1 MDILDNTIETKSG
14 AKFSL
19 HYRGLKNNTYS
30 GFVRNA
36 EWPRNCAISIPKTV
50 GKEKFDAI
58 VDQVIENESKFSP
71 ENTLGRPRYYDIL
84 SNGVDGV
91 KKSNKIWK
99 LREKNPEFKTYKNS
113 KRMWYYKSIGG
124 NFNMKAIKIN
134 HMRLIDSVSFANLM
148 PWIKNE
154 EVKEVLLQLSRQKF
168 EFEAEFIKFCDQLI
182 DATEDTLIVSY
193 NGYMK
198 SLIGTHTT
206 LMRHKKDGSESLTY
220 YVYVEA
226 DADQATKT
234 LQESAGRKDVPANA
248 NVKVVEVNMFPEQ
261 VISQAMDDKTR
272 HDKLEAIKAYFDKKK
287 SEAKAA
293 KKAARIA
300 AKKTKAA

>member
-1 MDILDNTIETKSG
+1 MNIIDHTIETKSG
-14 AKFSL
+14 ATFTL
-19 HYRGLKNNTYS
+19 HYRGLKNETYS
-30 GFVRNA
+30 GFLRNS

-58 VDQVIENESKFSP
+58 VDQVVENEAKFN
-71 ENTLGRPRYYDIL
+71 EANTLGRPRYYDIL
-84 SNGVDGV
+84 ANGVDGV

-99 LREKNPEFKTYKNS
+99 LRENNPDFKTYKNS

-134 HMRLIDSVSFANLM
+134 HMRLVDSVSFKELM
-148 PWIKNE
+148 PYIEDE
-154 EVKEVLLQLSRQKF
+154 EVKEVLAQLGRQKF

-182 DATEDTLIVSY
+182 DATEDTLISSY

-226 DADQATKT
+226 DADIATKT
-234 LQESAGRKDVPANA
+234 LQESNGRRDIPVNA
-248 NVKVVEVNMFPEQ
+248 NVKVVEVKMFPA
-261 VISQAMDDKTR
+261 QAVALAQDAKIR
-272 HDKLEAIKAYFDKKK
+272 HDKLEAIKAYFADRKAK
-287 SEAKAA
+287 AKAA
-293 KKAARIA
+293 KKAARNA
-300 AKKTKAA
+300 AKEAAE

>member
-1 MDILDNTIETKSG
+1 MNIFDQTIETKSG

-19 HYRGLKNNTYS
+19 HYRELKKNTYS
-30 GFVRNA
+30 GYVRNS
-36 EWPRNCAISIPKTV
+36 EWPRNCSISIPKTL

-58 VDQVIENESKFSP
+58 VTQIVDNENKFTE
-71 ENTLGRPRYYDIL
+71 ENTLGRPRYYDVL
-84 SNGVDGV
+84 ANGIEGV
-91 KKSNKIWK
+91 RKSNKIWK

-134 HMRLIDSVSFANLM
+134 HMRLVDSVSFQDLM
-148 PWIKNE
+148 PYIKNE
-154 EVKEVLLQLSRQKF
+154 EVKEVLVQLGRQKF
-168 EFEAEFIKFCDQLI
+168 EFESEFIKFCDQLI
-182 DATEDTLIVSY
+182 DATEDTLIQSY

-226 DADQATKT
+226 DADVITKNR
-234 LQESAGRKDVPANA
+234 QEVQGRAEIPANA
-248 NVKVVEVNMFPEQ
+248 NVKVVEIKMFPEQ
-261 VISQAMDDKTR
+261 AIAAAMDDKTR
-272 HDKLEAIKAYFDKKK
+272 HDKLEAIKTYFSKRNA
-287 SEAKAA
+287 EAKAA
-293 KKAARIA
+293 KKAARKA
-300 AKKTKAA
+300 AKEDK

>member
-1 MDILDNTIETKSG
+1 MNIWDNTIETKSG

-19 HYRGLKNNTYS
+19 HYRGLNKNTYS
-30 GFVRNA
+30 GFVRNV

-50 GKEKFDAI
+50 GKEKFDSI
-58 VDQVIENESKFSP
+58 VDQIVENEAKFTA

-84 SNGVDGV
+84 ANGVEKV
-91 KKSNKIWK
+91 RSRNKIWN
-99 LREKNPEFKTYKNS
+99 LRDKNPEFKTYKNS

-134 HMRLIDSVSFANLM
+134 HMRLIDSVSFTNLM

-182 DATEDTLIVSY
+182 DATEDTLIAAY

-226 DADQATKT
+226 DATTNDKMA
-234 LQESAGRKDVPANA
+234 QEVEGRKGIPYDA
-248 NVKVVEVNMFPEQ
+248 NVKIVEVKMFPEQ
-261 VISQAMDDKTR
+261 AIAQAMDDKTR
-272 HDKLEAIKAYFDKKK
+272 HDKLEAIKDYFSKRKA
-287 SEAKAA
+287 EAKAA
-293 KKAARIA
+293 KKAARKA
-300 AKKTKAA
+300 AKEAAE